1 MDLLRIDTQRVYD
14 ELWELMTTLQL
25 EPGAVLNVPA
35 LAERLGTSVRA
46 VEEALKLLAHE
57 GLVSVTLRHG
67 IYVAEAEAAELAELS
82 ELRLPL
88 EGLAAQLAAERAT
101 PDDIAVLEALC
112 REQASLATDDPAVL
126 FDLDHRFHR
135 AIAAAAHNRY
145 LAQTLE
151 RFFGLVRR
159 LWFLALPELASL
171 PSAVEEHLAL
181 VAAIQSGDSEAA
193 ERLMRQHVAGFYE
206 EAKEKLLAIS
216 HKP

>member
-112 REQASLATDDPAVL
+112 REQESLATTDPGIL
-126 FDLDHRFHR
+126 FDLDHRFHQ

-159 LWFLALPELASL
+159 LWFLALPKLSSL

-193 ERLMRQHVAGFYE
+193 ERLMRQHVGGFYE
-206 EAKEKLLAIS
+206 EAKEKL
-216 HKP
+216 